1 VNEVSKSKNGVVKIL
16 VVDDNAAALYATSRV
31 LRSAGY
37 EVHEASTGSAA
48 LAGAKNADLIVLDVN
63 LPDMDGFEVCRRLR
77 DVPETAHLPVLHLSA
92 TFTQTADF
100 SLGLEAGA
108 DSYLTRPVEAPVLLA
123 TVRTLLFARN
133 ADYIRRGLDAKL
145 RTIFKLAP
153 VALAMTDKHLRYES
167 VNPAFCELTGYS
179 ADELVGLPVATVF
192 GGAAKPFDLQAA
204 ADAQGDSAHPE
215 RLSFKRKDGTL
226 AHAELRLAS
235 EELSGARIIV
245 VTDIAGRLQ
254 AESDRENMLLRERA
268 ARTEAERGNRQKE
281 EFLATLSHE
290 LRNPLSAILGW
301 ATLLGRM
308 EDLPKPAL
316 RAVEAIERN
325 SRLQSQMIA
334 DLLDY
339 AGVTFGKMRLSPTT
353 VDPYTIVREALDVI
367 SGSALSRHIE
377 IKASFDDQ
385 HIAIEGDSARL
396 QQVILNLL
404 SNAIKFSPDGGIVEV
419 SASRV
424 DNHFRLVVADHGQG
438 ISAEFLP
445 HIFERFS
452 QQDASSTKRFGGLGL
467 GLAIVKQ
474 IVELHAG
481 SVEVASAGEGRGA
494 TFGIRIP
501 LSENAALPA
510 EGDSQRLRALDLSGV
525 VVLVVEDDKDARELT
540 KRILTDAGAR
550 VIEAHNVESAL
561 SAVTDA
567 GANFLISD
575 IGMADVDGY
584 HLIRTLRSQGLG
596 ADRLPAIALTAFAR
610 LQDRLDALAA
620 GFQDH
625 LVKPVDP
632 STLILRIASLR
643 SDRRRAPQRSAPP
656 RSAGA

>member
-1 VNEVSKSKNGVVKIL
+1 VNALTSSKNGTIRIL
-16 VVDDNAAALYATSRV
+16 VVDDNPAALYATGRI

-37 EVHEASTGSAA
+37 EVSEATTGSAA
-48 LAGAKNADLIVLDVN
+48 LTAAKNADLVVLDVN

-77 DVPETAHLPVLHLSA
+77 ATPETTHLPVLHLSA
-92 TFTQTADF
+92 TFTQNADF
-100 SLGLEAGA
+100 TLGLEAGA

-153 VALAMTDKHLRYES
+153 IAIAMTDRSLRYES

-179 ADELVGLPVATVF
+179 AGELVGLPAAAVF
-192 GGAAKPFDLQAA
+192 GDMAKAFELHP
-204 ADAQGDSAHPE
+204 QGDAHRDSPHLE
-215 RLSFKRKDGTL
+215 QVSFSRKDGAM
-226 AHAELRLAS
+226 AHVELRMAS
-235 EELSGARIIV
+235 EDVSGARIIV
-245 VTDIAGRLQ
+245 VSDIAERLQ
-254 AESDRENMLLRERA
+254 AEGDRESRLQRERA
-268 ARTEAERGNRQKE
+268 ARTEAERSNRQKE

-308 EDLPKPAL
+308 DDLPKPAM

-339 AGVTFGKMRLSPTT
+339 AGITFGKMRLTPST
-353 VDPYTIVREALDVI
+353 VDPYPIIREALDVV
-367 SGSALSRHIE
+367 STSALSRHIE
-377 IKASFDDQ
+377 IKHSFDQ
-385 HIAIEGDSARL
+385 ENIAIEADPARL
-396 QQVILNLL
+396 QQVVLNLL
-404 SNAIKFSPDGGIVEV
+404 SNAIKFSQEGGTVEV
-419 SASRV
+419 TASRV
-424 DNHFRLVVADHGQG
+424 NQHFRLVVADHGRG

-494 TFGIRIP
+494 TFSISLP
-501 LSENAALPA
+501 LSENAVLPV
-510 EGDSQRLRALDLSGV
+510 ESQSQRLRSLDLSGV
-525 VVLVVEDDKDARELT
+525 IALVVEDDKDARELT
-540 KRILTDAGAR
+540 KRILMDAGAQ
-550 VIEAHNVESAL
+550 VIEAHSAESAL
-561 SAVTDA
+561 RGVTES

-584 HLIRTLRSQGLG
+584 HLVRSLRSQGLG
-596 ADRLPAIALTAFAR
+596 ADVLPAIALTAFAR
-610 LQDRLDALAA
+610 LQDKLDALAA
-620 GFQDH
+620 GFQEH

-632 STLILRIASLR
+632 ATLILRIASLR
-643 SDRRRAPQRSAPP
+643 SDERSAS
-656 RSAGA
+656 RRGANV

>member
-1 VNEVSKSKNGVVKIL
+1 VNTVVTDKNGPIKIL
-16 VVDDNAAALYATSRV
+16 VVDDNPAALYATGRI

-37 EVHEASTGSAA
+37 QVTEATTGSAA
-48 LAGAKNADLIVLDVN
+48 LAAAKNADLVVLDVN

-77 DVPETAHLPVLHLSA
+77 ATPETAQLPVLHLSA
-92 TFTQTADF
+92 TFTQNTDF
-100 SLGLEAGA
+100 TLGLEAGA

-153 VALAMTDKHLRYES
+153 VAIAMTDRYLTYES
-167 VNPAFCELTGYS
+167 VNPAFCDLTGYS
-179 ADELVGLPVATVF
+179 AGELIGLPATAVF
-192 GGAAKPFDLQAA
+192 GDAVKALEMQLHG
-204 ADAQGDSAHPE
+204 DAQRESPQPE
-215 RLSFKRKDGTL
+215 RVSVSRKDGTM
-226 AHAELRLAS
+226 AQVELRMAS
-235 EELSGARIIV
+235 EDISGARILVIS
-245 VTDIAGRLQ
+245 DISERLQ
-254 AESDRENMLLRERA
+254 AERDRENRLVRERA
-268 ARTEAERGNRQKE
+268 ARTEAERSNRQKE

-301 ATLLGRM
+301 STLLGKM
-308 EDLPKPAL
+308 ADLPKPAV
-316 RAVEAIERN
+316 RAAEAIERN

-339 AGVTFGKMRLSPTT
+339 AGITFGKMRLTPST
-353 VDPYTIVREALDVI
+353 VDPYRIVREALDVV
-367 SGSALSRHIE
+367 SAAALARHVE
-377 IKASFDDQ
+377 IKSSFDDEKL
-385 HIAIEGDSARL
+385 AIEGDSARL
-396 QQVILNLL
+396 QQVVLNLL
-404 SNAIKFSPDGGIVEV
+404 SNAIKFSAEGGTVEV
-419 SASRV
+419 SASRS
-424 DNHFRLVVADHGQG
+424 NGHFRLLVIDHGQG
-438 ISAEFLP
+438 ISADFLP

-481 SVEVASAGEGRGA
+481 SVEVSSAGEGHGA
-494 TFGIRIP
+494 TFSISIP
-501 LSENAALPA
+501 LSVNAALP
-510 EGDSQRLRALDLSGV
+510 EERESQRLRSLDLSGV
-525 VVLVVEDDKDARELT
+525 VALVVEDDKDARELT

-550 VIEAHNVESAL
+550 VVEANSAETALRGATES
-561 SAVTDA
+561 

-584 HLIRTLRSQGLG
+584 HLIRSIRSQGLG
-596 ADRLPAIALTAFAR
+596 ADVLPAIALTAFAR

-625 LVKPVDP
+625 LVKPVDLAA
-632 STLILRIASLR
+632 LILRIASLR
-643 SDRRRAPQRSAPP
+643 ADGRPP
-656 RSAGA
+656 PHRGAEI

>member
-1 VNEVSKSKNGVVKIL
+1 
-16 VVDDNAAALYATSRV
+16 
-31 LRSAGY
+31 
-37 EVHEASTGSAA
+37 
-48 LAGAKNADLIVLDVN
+48 
-63 LPDMDGFEVCRRLR
+63 
-77 DVPETAHLPVLHLSA
+77 
-92 TFTQTADF
+92 
-100 SLGLEAGA
+100 
-108 DSYLTRPVEAPVLLA
+108 
-123 TVRTLLFARN
+123 
-133 ADYIRRGLDAKL
+133 
-145 RTIFKLAP
+145 
-153 VALAMTDKHLRYES
+153 
-167 VNPAFCELTGYS
+167 
-179 ADELVGLPVATVF
+179 
-192 GGAAKPFDLQAA
+192 
-204 ADAQGDSAHPE
+204 
-215 RLSFKRKDGTL
+215 
-226 AHAELRLAS
+226 
-235 EELSGARIIV
+235 
-245 VTDIAGRLQ
+245 
-254 AESDRENMLLRERA
+254 
-268 ARTEAERGNRQKE
+268 
-281 EFLATLSHE
+281 
-290 LRNPLSAILGW
+290 
-301 ATLLGRM
+301 
-308 EDLPKPAL
+308 LPKPAL